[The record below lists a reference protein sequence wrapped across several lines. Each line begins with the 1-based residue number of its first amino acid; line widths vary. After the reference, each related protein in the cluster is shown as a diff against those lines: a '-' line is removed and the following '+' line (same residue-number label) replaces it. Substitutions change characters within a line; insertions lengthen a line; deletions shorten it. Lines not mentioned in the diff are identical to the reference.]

1 MSLLSQCSSEQLRE
15 YVETST
21 SYKQVMEKLGYRA
34 CAGSIQQLIRER
46 LREEGIST
54 EHFSAP
60 TGDRI
65 TKRTV
70 ENTFCENSTAGQ
82 KTVKKKYKEGNYTE
96 YKCSI
101 CGQEPFWNGKEL
113 TLILDHINGI
123 NNDDRLENLRWVCP
137 NCNYQLDT
145 TNGKNI
151 KRLREMGLL
160 GQVKKYYCKDCGK
173 EVSHSTTERCAECA
187 AKARVIPTE
196 QLPVSREELK
206 NLIRTKPFTQ
216 IGKQFGVSDNAIRK
230 WCEKFELPRRVSEIK
245 QYDDEAWELV

>member
-34 CAGSIQQLIRER
+34 CSGSIQQLIRER
-46 LREEGIST
+46 LREEDIST
-54 EHFSAP
+54 EHFTAP

-65 TKRTV
+65 VKRTV

-151 KRLREMGLL
+151 KRLRKMGLL

-173 EVSHSTTERCAECA
+173 EVSHSATERCAECA
-187 AKARVIPTE
+187 VKARIIPIE
-196 QLPVSREELK
+196 QLPVTRKELK

-230 WCEKFELPRRVSEIK
+230 WCEKFNLPRRATDIK
-245 QYDDEAWELV
+245 QLTDEEWELI